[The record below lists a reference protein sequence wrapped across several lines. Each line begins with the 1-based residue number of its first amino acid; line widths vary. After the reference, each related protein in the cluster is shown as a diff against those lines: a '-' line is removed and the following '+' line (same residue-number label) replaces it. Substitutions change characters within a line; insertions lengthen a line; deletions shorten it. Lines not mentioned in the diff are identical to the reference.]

1 MKILLRLTSSV
12 IACVILN
19 ALSQDTIFASFPKQ
33 SKRVIDT
40 CSELQRRANK
50 AWAKSNTSFQGF
62 ENLPMDR
69 NATISNAGNDRL
81 CQFGYITQITPMGK
95 EVCRGYI
102 YTNINSTKI
111 EWGYSHRQTT
121 VWDDPGP
128 RSEYCR
134 YVN

>member
-1 MKILLRLTSSV
+1 MRISAKVKLLLFTTLLLTSFHQS
-12 IACVILN
+12 IIL
-19 ALSQDTIFASFPKQ
+19 ASSQKQ

-50 AWAKSNTSFQGF
+50 TWSQEGIVFQGF

-81 CQFGYITQITPMGK
+81 CQLGYITQVTPMGK
-95 EVCRGYI
+95 EVCRGFI
-102 YTNINSTKI
+102 YTNINSNRI
-111 EWGYSHRQTT
+111 QSGYGFRQRTI
-121 VWDDPGP
+121 WDDPGL

-134 YVN
+134 YV